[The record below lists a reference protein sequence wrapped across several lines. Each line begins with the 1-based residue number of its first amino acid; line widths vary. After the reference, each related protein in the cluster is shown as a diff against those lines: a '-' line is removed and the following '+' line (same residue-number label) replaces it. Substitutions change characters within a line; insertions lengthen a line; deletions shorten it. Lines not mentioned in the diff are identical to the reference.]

1 MRTNSRM
8 MTRALTLV
16 VLTGAVGF
24 AERAQAQQTGLFPL
38 APIRRQR
45 VPCDQEDPTYKVY
58 KQQYF
63 GYHPTCWR
71 TFPEGWGCPS
81 GQKPDVEK
89 SKKDI
94 LPGNNP
100 ELGGDLGEGM
110 GPERNPQLDRR
121 PDRAG
126 VPEGDPFT
134 EPEAAPGVGAPNVAP
149 LPNRGNAAPGR
160 TTPAPRRGNPPE
172 GASPFDE
179 LNNRPNAMSRP
190 RGGNGARGGAMPAA
204 PADEAPELSAPA
216 TPAQGSASRTRRRTL
231 DADGQLAANTDDRP
245 TLGLPED
252 DAPAAAGAEDD
263 STGDAQT
270 RSLGS
275 YSSAS
280 PYPGTSAATAP
291 AAPAPAAPPRRRLFG
306 NLFSSLGS
314 SWTRR

>member
-81 GQKPDVEK
+81 AQRPDVEK
-89 SKKDI
+89 SRKEIK
-94 LPGNNP
+94 PGNNP
-100 ELGGDLGEGM
+100 ELGGDLEEGM
-110 GPERNPQLDRR
+110 GPERNPQLERR
-121 PDRAG
+121 PERAG
-126 VPEGDPFT
+126 VPEGDPF
-134 EPEAAPGVGAPNVAP
+134 EEGPGAGAPNVAP
-149 LPNRGNAAPGR
+149 LPGRGNAAPGR
-160 TTPAPRRGNPPE
+160 TTPAPGRANPRE
-172 GASPFDE
+172 GASPFDD
-179 LNNRPNAMSRP
+179 LNRPNAMSRP
-190 RGGNGARGGAMPAA
+190 RGGRGGAMPAA

-216 TPAQGSASRTRRRTL
+216 TPAQGSASRSRPRTL

-252 DAPAAAGAEDD
+252 EAPAETAGD
-263 STGDAQT
+263 SVGDTQAS
-270 RSLGS
+270 SLGS
-275 YSSAS
+275 YSSAN
-280 PYPGTSAATAP
+280 PYPGNSAAAT
-291 AAPAPAAPPRRRLFG
+291 PAPAAQPRRRLFG
-306 NLFSSLGS
+306 NLFSGLGS

>member
-81 GQKPDVEK
+81 GQRPDVEK

-94 LPGNNP
+94 PPGNTP
-100 ELGGDLGEGM
+100 ELGGDQGEGM
-110 GPERNPQLDRR
+110 GGERNPQMERR
-121 PDRAG
+121 PERPG
-126 VPEGDPFT
+126 IPEGVDPFVET
-134 EPEAAPGVGAPNVAP
+134 PGAGAPNVAP
-149 LPNRGNAAPGR
+149 LPGRGNTVPGRTIPAPGR
-160 TTPAPRRGNPPE
+160 AKPPAGEDPFQDLNPP
-172 GASPFDE
+172 GA
-179 LNNRPNAMSRP
+179 AMTRP
-190 RGGNGARGGAMPAA
+190 RGGNGARGGSMSAA

-216 TPAQGSASRTRRRTL
+216 TPAQGSAYRSRSRTL

-252 DAPAAAGAEDD
+252 EAPAAAVDD
-263 STGDAQT
+263 STGDAQGG
-270 RSLGS
+270 SVGS
-275 YSSAS
+275 YSSAN
-280 PYPGTSAATAP
+280 PYPGTSAAAT
-291 AAPAPAAPPRRRLFG
+291 PAPAAQPRRRIFG